1 MSSEKYIGMD
11 ESSRP
16 ATSLSTLRT
25 HQSPGGWQDSLLTCL
40 LDFDQAG
47 FTPAG

>member
-1 MSSEKYIGMD
+1 MPVYPDAI
-11 ESSRP
+11 
-16 ATSLSTLRT
+16 
-25 HQSPGGWQDSLLTCL
+25 QDSLLTCL